1 MIEEKKKVNRPLVY
15 AILGVT
21 LLVLAVSGSAY
32 AFFTAQATS
41 DQFSGNTI
49 DVQIKKPVVTL
60 VVGDKTKGLI
70 PIYDGSV
77 TGHPEQLT
85 TATKKTPNPC
95 VDKNG
100 YMVCHVYK
108 VTLSNEGST
117 ATTVDTSITLNTGGA
132 ANVTWAKMTNQT
144 TFGSL
149 KGADNSLA
157 KGTELAANN
166 VTTDLFFVVYL
177 KNTGSDQTGT
187 DAGKTYTGTVTVT
200 ASTGSTLEAQF

>member
-1 MIEEKKKVNRPLVY
+1 
-15 AILGVT
+15 
-21 LLVLAVSGSAY
+21 
-32 AFFTAQATS
+32 
-41 DQFSGNTI
+41 
-49 DVQIKKPVVTL
+49 
-60 VVGDKTKGLI
+60 
-70 PIYDGSV
+70 
-77 TGHPEQLT
+77 
-85 TATKKTPNPC
+85 
-95 VDKNG
+95 
-100 YMVCHVYK
+100 MVCHVYK

-157 KGTELAANN
+157 KGTALGASG
-166 VTTDLFFVVYL
+166 TTDLYFVVYL
-177 KNTGSDQTGT
+177 KNTGSDQTGV

>member
-15 AILGVT
+15 AILGGA
-21 LLVLAVSGSAY
+21 LLVVAVSGSAY

-41 DQFSGNTI
+41 YQFSGNTI

-60 VVGDKTKGLI
+60 EVGDKAKGLI
-70 PIYDGSV
+70 PIHDGSV
-77 TGHPEQLT
+77 TGHTNQLT
-85 TATKKTPNPC
+85 TAVSGTNKC

-149 KGADNSLA
+149 KGTDNSLA
-157 KGTELAANN
+157 KGTALSASGTA
-166 VTTDLFFVVYL
+166 DLYFVVYL

>member
-70 PIYDGSV
+70 PIHDGSV
-77 TGHPEQLT
+77 TGHTTNQLT
-85 TATKKTPNPC
+85 TAVSGTNKC

-117 ATTVDTSITLNTGGA
+117 ATTVDTSISLSGSTNI
-132 ANVTWAKMTNQT
+132 TWAKMTNQT

-149 KGADNSLA
+149 KGSDNSLSTGTDLGA
-157 KGTELAANN
+157 KGT
-166 VTTDLFFVVYL
+166 TDLYFVVYL
-177 KNTGSDQTGT
+177 KNTGADQTGT
-187 DAGKTYTGTVTVT
+187 DAGKTYTGTVTVV
-200 ASTGSTLEAQF
+200 ASTGSTIEAQF

>member
-70 PIYDGSV
+70 PIHDGSV
-77 TGHPEQLT
+77 TGHTTNQLT
-85 TATKKTPNPC
+85 TAVSGTNKC
-95 VDKNG
+95 VDKKG

-108 VTLSNEGST
+108 VTLSNEGRT

-132 ANVTWAKMTNQT
+132 ANITWAKMTNQT

-149 KGADNSLA
+149 KGTDNSLA
-157 KGTELAANN
+157 KK
-166 VTTDLFFVVYL
+166 TDLGAGGTADLYFVVYL

-187 DAGKTYTGTVTVT
+187 DAGRTYTGTVTVT
-200 ASTGSTLEAQF
+200 ASTGNTIEAQF

>member
-70 PIYDGSV
+70 PIHDGSV
-77 TGHPEQLT
+77 TGHTTNQLT
-85 TATKKTPNPC
+85 TAVSGTNKC

-108 VTLSNEGST
+108 VTLSN
-117 ATTVDTSITLNTGGA
+117 GGA

-149 KGADNSLA
+149 KGTDNSLA
-157 KGTELAANN
+157 KGTALSANG
-166 VTTDLFFVVYL
+166 TADLYFVVYL

-187 DAGKTYTGTVTVT
+187 DAGKTYKGTVTVV

>member
-49 DVQIKKPVVTL
+49 DVQITKPVATL

-70 PIYDGSV
+70 PIHDGSV
-77 TGHPEQLT
+77 TGSGT
-85 TATKKTPNPC
+85 NKC

-149 KGADNSLA
+149 KGADNSLE
-157 KGTELAANN
+157 KGTALGASG
-166 VTTDLFFVVYL
+166 TTDLYFVVYL

>member
-1 MIEEKKKVNRPLVY
+1 M
-15 AILGVT
+15 
-21 LLVLAVSGSAY
+21 LAVSGSAY

-70 PIYDGSV
+70 PIHDGSV
-77 TGHPEQLT
+77 TGHTTNQLT
-85 TATKKTPNPC
+85 TAVSGTNKC

-149 KGADNSLA
+149 KGTDNSLA
-157 KGTELAANN
+157 KK
-166 VTTDLFFVVYL
+166 TDLGANGTADLYFVVYL